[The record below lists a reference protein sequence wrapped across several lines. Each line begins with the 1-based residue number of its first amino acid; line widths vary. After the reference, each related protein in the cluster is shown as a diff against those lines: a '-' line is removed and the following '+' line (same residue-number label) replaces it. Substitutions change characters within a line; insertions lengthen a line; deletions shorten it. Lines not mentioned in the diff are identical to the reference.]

1 MQFSGN
7 FAKILSWHHPGN
19 PESATLVIL
28 GELISNQSD
37 EINALKVRNI
47 QHLKFSKIRLSV
59 MHQVINV
66 KIHEHAESNRL
77 QEAECNEEV
86 NRHDYILPILMKHIF
101 ENPG

>member
-47 QHLKFSKIRLSV
+47 QTLEILKNTVVF
-59 MHQVINV
+59 
-66 KIHEHAESNRL
+66 HAPSN
-77 QEAECNEEV
+77 
-86 NRHDYILPILMKHIF
+86 
-101 ENPG
+101 